1 MKHRKILTLINNIT
15 MFKKIL
21 IAEDHESINIS
32 VQKTLEDLNIPI
44 VDFVYY
50 CDDAIGKIQKA
61 LREQQPYD
69 LMITDLYY
77 EEDHHAQNLKDGKD
91 LIRKAKELQ
100 PGLKVI
106 VFSAER
112 KTGVI
117 ENLFSDY
124 HINGYV
130 QKARNDSKD
139 LKKSIASVY
148 IGENYLSFDLK
159 QEMKKFNNYEFS
171 TYDITLVS
179 LLSKGILQ
187 KNIPVHLEE
196 RSIRPSSLSSVE
208 KRLNSLKEDLE
219 VSSNE
224 QLVAFCKDIGI
235 I

>member
-1 MKHRKILTLINNIT
+1 

-32 VQKTLEDLNIPI
+32 VQKTLEELNIPK
-44 VDFVYY
+44 VDYVYY
-50 CDDAIGKIQKA
+50 CDDAIGKIRKA
-61 LREQQPYD
+61 LREEQPYD
-69 LMITDLYY
+69 LLITDLYY
-77 EEDHHAQNLKDGKD
+77 EEDHHAQDLKDGRE
-91 LIRKAKELQ
+91 LIDKAKELQ

-117 ENLFSDY
+117 ENLFSEY

-139 LKKSIASVY
+139 LKKAIASVY
-148 IGENYLSFDLK
+148 IGEDYLSFDLK

-171 TYDITLVS
+171 TYDIVIVS

-187 KNIPVHLEE
+187 KNIPVHLKEKG
-196 RSIRPSSLSSVE
+196 IYPSSLSSVE
-208 KRLNSLKEDLE
+208 KRLNSLKEDLS
-219 VSSNE
+219 VHSNE
-224 QLVAFCKDIGI
+224 QLVAFCKDLGI

>member
-1 MKHRKILTLINNIT
+1 
-15 MFKKIL
+15 MFKKVL
-21 IAEDHESINIS
+21 ISEDHESINIS
-32 VQKTLEDLNIPI
+32 VQKTLEDLNIPN
-44 VDFVYY
+44 VDYVYY
-50 CDDAIGKIQKA
+50 CDDAVGKIQKA
-61 LREQQPYD
+61 LREEHPYD
-69 LMITDLYY
+69 LLITDLYY
-77 EEDHHAQNLKDGKD
+77 EDDHHEQNLKDGKD
-91 LIRKAKELQ
+91 LIRKAKEIQ
-100 PGLKVI
+100 PDLKVI
-106 VFSAER
+106 VFSAEH

-124 HINGYV
+124 QINGYV
-130 QKARNDSKD
+130 RKARNDSKD

-159 QEMKKFNNYEFS
+159 QDMKKFNSYEFS

-196 RSIRPSSLSSVE
+196 RNIRPASLSSVE

-219 VSSNE
+219 VKSNE

>member
-1 MKHRKILTLINNIT
+1 

-32 VQKTLEDLNIPI
+32 VQKTLEELNIPT
-44 VDFVYY
+44 VDYVYY
-50 CDDAIGKIQKA
+50 CDDAIAKIQKA
-61 LREQQPYD
+61 LREVHPYD
-69 LMITDLYY
+69 LLITDLYY
-77 EEDHHAQNLKDGKD
+77 EDDHHEQNLKDGKE
-91 LIRKAKELQ
+91 LIRKAKEIQ
-100 PGLKVI
+100 PNLKVI
-106 VFSAER
+106 VFSAEH

-124 HINGYV
+124 KINGYV
-130 QKARNDSKD
+130 RKARNDSKE

-159 QEMKKFNNYEFS
+159 QDMKKFNSYEFS
-171 TYDITLVS
+171 TFDITLVS

-187 KNIPVHLEE
+187 KNIPAHLEE
-196 RSIRPSSLSSVE
+196 RNIKPSSLSSVE

-219 VSSNE
+219 INSNE

>member
-1 MKHRKILTLINNIT
+1 

-32 VQKTLEDLNIPI
+32 VQKTLEDLNIPK
-44 VDFVYY
+44 VDYVYY

-61 LREQQPYD
+61 LREEQPYD
-69 LMITDLYY
+69 LLITDLYY
-77 EEDHHAQNLKDGKD
+77 EEDHHTQTLKDGKE
-91 LIRKAKELQ
+91 LIEKARTLQ
-100 PGLKVI
+100 PDLKVI

-117 ENLFSDY
+117 DHLFSEY

-139 LKKSIASVY
+139 LKKSIAAVY
-148 IGENYLSFDLK
+148 IGEDYISFDLK
-159 QEMKKFNNYEFS
+159 QDMKKFNNYEFS
-171 TYDITLVS
+171 TYDIVIVS
-179 LLSKGILQ
+179 LLSKGVLQ

-196 RSIRPSSLSSVE
+196 KSIRPSSLSSVE
-208 KRLNSLKEDLE
+208 KRLNSLKEDLS
-219 VSSNE
+219 VNSNE
-224 QLVAFCKDIGI
+224 QLVAFCKDLGI

>member
-1 MKHRKILTLINNIT
+1 

-32 VQKTLEDLNIPI
+32 VQKTLEELNIPT
-44 VDFVYY
+44 VDYVYY

-61 LREQQPYD
+61 LREEYPYD
-69 LMITDLYY
+69 LLITDLYY
-77 EEDHHAQNLKDGKD
+77 EDDHHEQNLKDGKE
-91 LIRKAKELQ
+91 LIRKAKEIQ
-100 PGLKVI
+100 PNLKVI
-106 VFSAER
+106 VFSAEH

-124 HINGYV
+124 QINGYV
-130 QKARNDSKD
+130 RKARNDSKD

-159 QEMKKFNNYEFS
+159 QDMKKFNSYEFS

-196 RSIRPSSLSSVE
+196 RNIRPASLSSVE

-219 VSSNE
+219 VKSNE